1 MSEMV
6 SVVEYFQIL
15 AVAVLVGK
23 VVLLSFIVTPIL
35 AKNLERMRAVRQSG
49 SSTISSVLHIGHGN
63 GHRGIGLRDWT
74 GAYPR
79 NNYGPAGRR
88 RDMAHHSLGRSL
100 LPLAADAAEQ
110 CDEGSA

>member
-6 SVVEYFQIL
+6 SVVEYFQML

-23 VVLLSFIVTPIL
+23 VVLLS
-35 AKNLERMRAVRQSG
+35 
-49 SSTISSVLHIGHGN
+49 IGHGN

-88 RDMAHHSLGRSL
+88 RDMVHHSRGRSL